1 METLY
6 RRILSCQFIKG
17 DNNVVADAL
26 SCLHQKSTSCEDSQ
40 ESFYALVECHEY
52 KNKNT
57 DKDDYHPLSF
67 EQLELAQKLDP
78 QLKKELLSDNREE
91 KVDHLVDGNYVEE

>member
-1 METLY
+1 M
-6 RRILSCQFIKG
+6 
-17 DNNVVADAL
+17 ADAL

-91 KVDHLVDGNYVEE
+91 KVDHLYATMIK

>member
-1 METLY
+1 M
-6 RRILSCQFIKG
+6 
-17 DNNVVADAL
+17 ADAL

-67 EQLELAQKLDP
+67 EQLERAQKFDP
-78 QLKKELLSDNREE
+78 QSKKELLSNNSKYKLKDFHGGGKSRSLICYNDNIVVP
-91 KVDHLVDGNYVEE
+91 KHKDT